1 MPTASYIL
9 FGLATVWCIAWV
21 ARASRGWIMPLLLMA
36 SGAVHWL
43 LADQG
48 YYRNVVSFPPPQMAL
63 LVPLIIGMVLL
74 FALPGG
80 RRWLLKADIKALTA
94 LHILRIPVEIVLH
107 EAYLKG
113 HVPKAMTFSGHN
125 FDILTGSSAVFLVVW
140 MAAGKGPGR
149 RILLVWNLVGTVLL
163 GIVVVTAVLSI
174 PSSIQRL
181 SFDQPNILVVSP
193 PWILLPAML
202 VPAVL
207 WGHAVALFQLF
218 RSRTD

>member
-1 MPTASYIL
+1 VPTASYIL

-113 HVPKAMTFSGHN
+113 HVPKAMTYSGHN
-125 FDILTGSSAVFLVVW
+125 FDILTGLSAVFSSS
-140 MAAGKGPGR
+140 MTTSATPAG
-149 RILLVWNLVGTVLL
+149 LLIACGV
-163 GIVVVTAVLSI
+163 SI
-174 PSSIQRL
+174 TSTPSTFGPSST
-181 SFDQPNILVVSP
+181 
-193 PWILLPAML
+193 A
-202 VPAVL
+202 
-207 WGHAVALFQLF
+207 
-218 RSRTD
+218 RSAFW